1 MQTPFY
7 GVPMYAQSAYPQQA
21 LAPQPPQQHLPQL
34 PAGWELLYD
43 SAGRVYYGCPS
54 RRHVQWKFPYEHVQA
69 ALAPAFASA
78 ALITKPLPESVSVS
92 VPAQPDVEEV
102 DAMDSRGVW
111 YQAFIVKRDEKEALV
126 HFSGWGK
133 DTAEQIRLS
142 DFSKRIRARSASTA
156 TGQLPIPSI
165 AEVRKM
171 FGVSPAVASKPLPGS
186 VSVSVPAQPDVE
198 EVDAMDSRGVWYQAF
213 IVKRDEKEALVHFS
227 GWGKDTAE
235 QIRLSDFS
243 KRIRARSA
251 STATGQLPIPS
262 IAEVRKMFGVS
273 LVGTPGTMP
282 PGWEILQDSSGK
294 TYYGNRE
301 MKKVQWEHP
310 SMGVSTGKHS
320 MAAQHSW
327 MGAVNQIMS
336 LRLRGKKIA
345 PETNAQLSGG
355 NNNNFIQRFKMWG
368 TLLSELFKVAMAC
381 LLSVFVPQNC
391 PPSITFDKEVG
402 ASRAAP

>member
-78 ALITKPLPESVSVS
+78 ALINKPLPESVSVS

-111 YQAFIVKRDEKEALV
+111 YQAFIVKRDEQEALV

-133 DTAEQIRLS
+133 DTAE
-142 DFSKRIRARSASTA
+142 
-156 TGQLPIPSI
+156 
-165 AEVRKM
+165 
-171 FGVSPAVASKPLPGS
+171 
-186 VSVSVPAQPDVE
+186 
-198 EVDAMDSRGVWYQAF
+198 
-213 IVKRDEKEALVHFS
+213 H
-227 GWGKDTAE
+227 
-235 QIRLSDFS
+235 IRLSDFS

-345 PETNAQLSGG
+345 PETNAQLSRG

-391 PPSITFDKEVG
+391 PPSTTFDKEVG

>member
-1 MQTPFY
+1 
-7 GVPMYAQSAYPQQA
+7 
-21 LAPQPPQQHLPQL
+21 
-34 PAGWELLYD
+34 
-43 SAGRVYYGCPS
+43 
-54 RRHVQWKFPYEHVQA
+54 
-69 ALAPAFASA
+69 
-78 ALITKPLPESVSVS
+78 
-92 VPAQPDVEEV
+92 
-102 DAMDSRGVW
+102 
-111 YQAFIVKRDEKEALV
+111 
-126 HFSGWGK
+126 
-133 DTAEQIRLS
+133 
-142 DFSKRIRARSASTA
+142 
-156 TGQLPIPSI
+156 
-165 AEVRKM
+165 M

-273 LVGTPGTMP
+273 LVGTPGSMP

-391 PPSITFDKEVG
+391 PPSITFDKEYWHPCEIKENLVELNG
-402 ASRAAP
+402 YNWFVLVVNFITCCTCAFMYLVEARRESWLIEYLDANPAESRDALDKVLKSNKYNSIRYGLESQNRYLRNAALFNLIVFLFNALISGLLLFLPQADTDYHIGFYLDGRTATVYITNVLLLVIKLYDTVNLTKISSLENKGISTALKEPVYFNVIDPKHLRS